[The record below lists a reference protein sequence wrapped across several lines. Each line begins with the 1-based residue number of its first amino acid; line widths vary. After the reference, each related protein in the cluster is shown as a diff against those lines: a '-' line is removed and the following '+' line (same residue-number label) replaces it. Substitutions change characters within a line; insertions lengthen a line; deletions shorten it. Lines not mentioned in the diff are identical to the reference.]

1 MTRARWALSQGV
13 DVVLQLPAVFSL
25 SSAERFAWGS
35 VSILEGTGV
44 LDCLSF
50 GSEVTDPEIL
60 RRAAA
65 VTGSESQKAKEAL
78 KTQLA
83 LGRSYP
89 RARHTAY
96 AAAGISED
104 VLRALALPN
113 STLGIEY
120 LRSLERL
127 RSKAEPVIIPRFHAM
142 HDSNELAGKFA
153 SASAIRGALCEK
165 NAGSLERFIP
175 EEVFR
180 DICSFEK
187 NGASPVTQGSF
198 SNIILYA
205 VRSLSK
211 QELKALPDVS
221 EGFENVLYDA
231 ARSCASYEKFLFFA
245 KSKRYTLARIRRISM
260 YALLRITRELQIE
273 AADPAALYLRVLG
286 IRSGAKRLLG
296 EIGRNSKYPLIIRAS
311 DPGNLSSSAERV
323 FQNDIFC
330 DEVYALGTGLPAA
343 SDFTKPLLI
352 L

>member
-1 MTRARWALSQGV
+1 
-13 DVVLQLPAVFSL
+13 
-25 SSAERFAWGS
+25 
-35 VSILEGTGV
+35 
-44 LDCLSF
+44 
-50 GSEVTDPEIL
+50 
-60 RRAAA
+60 
-65 VTGSESQKAKEAL
+65 
-78 KTQLA
+78 
-83 LGRSYP
+83 
-89 RARHTAY
+89 
-96 AAAGISED
+96 
-104 VLRALALPN
+104 
-113 STLGIEY
+113 
-120 LRSLERL
+120 
-127 RSKAEPVIIPRFHAM
+127 
-142 HDSNELAGKFA
+142 
-153 SASAIRGALCEK
+153 
-165 NAGSLERFIP
+165 
-175 EEVFR
+175 
-180 DICSFEK
+180 
-187 NGASPVTQGSF
+187 VTQGSF

-231 ARSCASYEKFLFFA
+231 ARSCASYEKFLVSA

-286 IRSGAKRLLG
+286 IRSGARRLLS
-296 EIGRNSKYPLIIRAS
+296 EIGKKAKFPLIVRGS